1 MNRDFLRRLL
11 VVLNVGLGVSAVIL
25 VWPRGAVVQTT
36 TSPSSRAAP
45 ARAPATEPSSLHF
58 PDAET
63 PAKQRRWLVDQLRAM
78 GVPNQVLA
86 RVVMKDLD
94 QRWNKRAAELTL
106 KTRGDPEALTALNL
120 EIERSRDADMRD
132 ALGAEGFK
140 EWDTENMHREVDTGK
155 VEFSPS
161 ETDAAYA
168 LWKKLRQRD
177 LELRELKYQGK
188 IDEAGAGEAYAK
200 DVAEFQRQ
208 MKTLLGDERYAD
220 TQAVG
225 PRAAAANLRQEVA
238 KANPTDAQFQEL
250 LNTQQQYNDLRADL
264 ARQPPD
270 DAAYVQRLKDLDEA
284 RDEEFRR
291 VLGADAFDA
300 LQKQQDFSYA
310 EMKKYEQTWGLDDAK
325 IDYVYGALKYY
336 QKTAEDYQ
344 AGARA
349 LEAKGQTV
357 DWDAV
362 NKNLQRFAQ
371 QTRQALQSYVGA
383 DSFDKLQ
390 RNGVV
395 QFNQPPGDLPNS
407 NNGRP
412 Y

>member
-1 MNRDFLRRLL
+1 MNRDLLRRAL
-11 VVLNVGLGVSAVIL
+11 VVVNIGLGVSAVIL
-25 VWPRGAVVQTT
+25 AWPRGAVPASKFARASATPT
-36 TSPSSRAAP
+36 HALTPEPTSP
-45 ARAPATEPSSLHF
+45 HF
-58 PDAET
+58 PDTAN
-63 PAKQRRWLVDQLRAM
+63 PADQRRWLVDQLRAM
-78 GVPNQVLA
+78 GVPNEVLA

-106 KTRGDPEALTALNL
+106 KTRGDAEALTALNL

-132 ALGAEGFK
+132 ALGEDGFK
-140 EWDTENMHREVDTGK
+140 QWDTENMRREVDTGK
-155 VEFSPS
+155 VEFSPA

-168 LWKKLRQRD
+168 LWKKLRLRD
-177 LELRELKYQGK
+177 LELRELKHQGK

-200 DVAEFQRQ
+200 DVAEFQRR
-208 MKTLLGDERYAD
+208 MKSLLGDERYAE

-225 PRAAAANLRQEVA
+225 PRAAAANLQQDLA
-238 KANPTDAQFQEL
+238 KANPTDVQFQEL

-264 ARQPPD
+264 ARQPHD

-291 VLGADAFDA
+291 VLGANAFDA
-300 LQKQQDFSYA
+300 LQKQQDFSYS
-310 EMKKYEQTWGLDDAK
+310 EMKKYEQNWGLDDAK

-344 AGARA
+344 ADARA
-349 LEAKGQTV
+349 LAAEGQTV

-371 QTRQALQSYVGA
+371 QTRQALQSYVGP

-390 RNGVV
+390 RNGIL
-395 QFNQPPGDLPNS
+395 QFNQPSGDLPNS
-407 NNGRP
+407 SNGRP